1 MTKEI
6 ELAEKASINRF
17 NFLKEVGTEHVN
29 KLSLIKVT
37 DDTSE
42 AIATQQ
48 YSNAK
53 AYVSE
58 IESLRVIV
66 KQPYLET
73 GKKIDEVA
81 KGLKQPVVDAMEVL
95 GVELLAFKQEK
106 KRLADLEIAEANK
119 VQAQILK
126 YQEESIAEINKCAN
140 VKELSVVFKNRII
153 DFPADETWGKFT
165 EDALNMKNAI
175 IVVGKFKKQQIVD
188 FELAPEKVKAELIEN
203 QQIEATVKINE
214 VTETTW
220 LKAEEAKAL
229 ANMNKPYSGTRKD
242 WKFKVINR
250 HDIPERFL
258 MVDEKAVNEYMREQ
272 VKLGKFEKGNNYHCF
287 GFMFK
292 QEESLSIK

>member
-1 MTKEI
+1 MSKEI
-6 ELAEKASINRF
+6 ELAEKSSINRF
-17 NFLKEVGTEHVN
+17 DFLKEVGVEHIK

-53 AYVSE
+53 SYVAE

-66 KQPYLET
+66 KQPYLEIS
-73 GKKIDEVA
+73 KKIDEAA
-81 KGLKQPVVDAMEVL
+81 KGLKQPVTDAMEVL
-95 GVELLAFKQEK
+95 GVSLFAFKQEK
-106 KRLADLEIAEANK
+106 KRLADIEIAEANAI
-119 VQAQILK
+119 QAEIIK
-126 YQEESIAEINKCAN
+126 YQEVAIAEINKCAN

-188 FELAPEKVKAELIEN
+188 FESAPDKVKAEMVEN
-203 QQIEATVKINE
+203 QQMEAIEKINE

-229 ANMNKPYSGTRKD
+229 ANMTKPSGTRKD

-272 VKLGKFEKGNNYHCF
+272 IKLGRFEKGNNYHCF